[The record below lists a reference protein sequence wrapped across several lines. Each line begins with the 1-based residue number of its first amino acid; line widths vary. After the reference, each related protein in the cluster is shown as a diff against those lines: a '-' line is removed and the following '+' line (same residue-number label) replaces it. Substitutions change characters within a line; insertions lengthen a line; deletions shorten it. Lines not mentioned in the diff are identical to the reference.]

1 MIMPENYRT
10 FGEWMRFANSLR
22 LRLAIRIAMAD
33 PDKARDEAHKS
44 LTHPAGLLEEAYE
57 VVAVSTAGTGYSN
70 PLGEINKAWGEVFMN
85 ANMESILKGYKDP
98 RLSRYFEP
106 ATGQGYSGEYRG
118 IRQGTGFNHSRYSEH
133 SRSTITQKTDAIL
146 MTPAEVWFLRAEA
159 ALRGWSGEIG
169 RAHV

>member
-1 MIMPENYRT
+1 
-10 FGEWMRFANSLR
+10 
-22 LRLAIRIAMAD
+22 
-33 PDKARDEAHKS
+33 
-44 LTHPAGLLEEAYE
+44 
-57 VVAVSTAGTGYSN
+57 
-70 PLGEINKAWGEVFMN
+70 MN

-146 MTPAEVWFLRAEA
+146 MTPAEVWFLRQPCGA
-159 ALRGWSGEIG
+159 GPG
-169 RAHV
+169 RTPGLAMSKAYDHRSINGG